1 MLQCCGGG
9 EGPGRVENLVMGS
22 LVYAPGTQNLD
33 LKRAKK
39 MKQVGKES

>member
-33 LKRAKK
+33 LQTDAHAGKK
-39 MKQVGKES
+39 G